1 MITTLDRATEFL
13 DPDAVRVNLEL
24 MTPLVPAGLRGFVP
38 HPPGGEERTWRPDLE
53 SFLDKALQLPVRERG
68 GDFAG
73 WGRKTAA
80 KFRCSLDSVAAI
92 VDHCELLLQ
101 AGADPWDR
109 RFDLDLAGWEVVL
122 QGELAKGRDRHRS
135 RGDAG
140 RVIISSEGCSAWLE
154 ERAAQSTSTFSRG
167 RTIQDIEE
175 ECAGLQPNGV
185 LGRLG
190 YKVGASAREQRITP
204 TRRRNALK
212 DAVCIRLDMIGGA
225 SPQWWGM
232 AGTQSRLD
240 AIRRNI
246 TLFKRLAEARLFGDW
261 QPAIDDWGADL
272 EWLDQ
277 EWGLAAG

>member
-1 MITTLDRATEFL
+1 MILSTE
-13 DPDAVRVNLEL
+13 DCLE
-24 MTPLVPAGLRGFVP
+24 
-38 HPPGGEERTWRPDLE
+38 
-53 SFLDKALQLPVRERG
+53 
-68 GDFAG
+68 
-73 WGRKTAA
+73 
-80 KFRCSLDSVAAI
+80 
-92 VDHCELLLQ
+92 
-101 AGADPWDR
+101 
-109 RFDLDLAGWEVVL
+109 
-122 QGELAKGRDRHRS
+122 
-135 RGDAG
+135 
-140 RVIISSEGCSAWLE
+140 WLE
-154 ERAAQSTSTFSRG
+154 IRSAESSSQFSRG
-167 RTIQDIEE
+167 RTIQEIEK

-246 TLFKRLAEARLFGDW
+246 GLFKRLAEARVLGDW
-261 QPAIDDWGADL
+261 QPAIDDWAADL

-277 EWGLAAG
+277 EWGSAAG